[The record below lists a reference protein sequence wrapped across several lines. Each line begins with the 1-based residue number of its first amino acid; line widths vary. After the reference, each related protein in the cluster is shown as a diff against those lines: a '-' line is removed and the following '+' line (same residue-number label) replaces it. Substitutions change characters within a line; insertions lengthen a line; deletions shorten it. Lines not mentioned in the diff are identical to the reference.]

1 MVRMASKDTV
11 NVSKLKYIL
20 KGSVYSIVISLVL
33 LFGFA
38 ICLTYTKLSENTM
51 PIIVICITAI
61 SILIGSEVAT
71 AKLYRS
77 GIFYGVLVGAIYMLF
92 LYIVSS
98 IITRNFSI
106 STYAIAMIIASILAG
121 AIGGIIGINRKK

>member
-20 KGSVYSIVISLVL
+20 KGSLYAIVISLVL
-33 LFGFA
+33 LFCFA
-38 ICLTYTKLSENTM
+38 ICLTYTKVSENTM
-51 PIIVICITAI
+51 PITVISITAI
-61 SILIGSEVAT
+61 SILIGSSIT
-71 AKLYRS
+71 TTKMYRS
-77 GIFYGVLVGAIYMLF
+77 GIFYGIIVGLVYMLF

-98 IITRNFSI
+98 IITKKFAVSG
-106 STYAIAMIIASILAG
+106 YAIIMIIASIVAG